1 MFPAREHHLKGSVCL
16 TRPPYRNGKKLRGVK
31 VYTIAQ
37 ESKYL
42 LIQNLSS
49 IGGALEQLLPH
60 LNEHGPVEQHWRL
73 DGYQSKDEEEFV
85 DTLLVQYR
93 QVEHARRSKHFL
105 DDWNFLG
112 THLHICYAPECET
125 VDELRE
131 KMQERRTI
139 VQRKAEMN
147 SKSLRKPFSRASGK
161 TRSST
166 VPIRSQASQRT
177 TEDIRARMRDAVQKS
192 NLISLVLEQEVK
204 KKKRLQI

>member
-42 LIQNLSS
+42 LIQNLPS
-49 IGGALEQLLPH
+49 IGGVLEQLLPH
-60 LNEHGPVEQHWRL
+60 LNQHGPVEQHWRL
-73 DGYQSKDEEEFV
+73 DGYQSKDDEEFI
-85 DTLLVQYR
+85 DTVLVQYR
-93 QVEHARRSKHFL
+93 QIEHARRSKYFL

-112 THLHICYAPECET
+112 AHLHICYAPECES
-125 VDELRE
+125 VDDLRE
-131 KMQERRTI
+131 KVQERRTI

-147 SKSLRKPFSRASGK
+147 KRLSGK
-161 TRSST
+161 TGRISVFRRHT
-166 VPIRSQASQRT
+166 PIHSQASQRT

-192 NLISLVLEQEVK
+192 NLISLVLQQEIK